1 MNNYSVAYS
10 VWDFGTQSYT
20 YRTSFPQK
28 HTMISDNDII
38 LLMID

>member
-1 MNNYSVAYS
+1 MNNYSVTYT
-10 VWDFGTQSYT
+10 VWEFDTQSCT
-20 YRTSFPQK
+20 WHASFPQK